1 MTGSPLTSGDIS
13 LKLLNVCLTIL
24 SSNEWNVITHMRPP
38 LFKRFTASFR
48 LDSRMLSSS
57 FTSILIA

>member
-38 LFKRFTASFR
+38 LFKRFTAS
-48 LDSRMLSSS
+48 LG
-57 FTSILIA
+57 